1 MSNFL
6 DELKR
11 RKVFRVST
19 TYGVVAWVIM
29 QIGEVIFPALR
40 LPDWVLTAVV
50 TILLLG
56 FPIVAIVAWI
66 FDKTPDG
73 IIRTDSSKNV
83 KEKESVTK
91 IANMEVKVDKR
102 PFYLQKR
109 NIFLVLAVLAGVMIG
124 QLNLFEAKEKLINY
138 TGNRIPVAIADFKN
152 QTNDASLDGLSGLL
166 ITSLEQSNYLSVL
179 TRSRMFDLLKQI
191 GKSDVNTVDEEL
203 GVEICERADINALV
217 LTSIRQFGDLYSVDL
232 KILDVEKKEYLF
244 TMSIQAEGKKNIPD
258 LIDKISKQTRLSLA
272 ERAEE
277 VEKNQKAIAKITTKN
292 LEAYKFYDLGIKA
305 MYSNDFSSAIEN
317 FEKAVNIDTTFS
329 LALYQLAYSH
339 QWFFR
344 VDESSEYIKKA
355 VKYIDSVP
363 EKERLYI
370 RAQSIKDF
378 SSRIPIYEE
387 IINKFPNEK
396 LAYFEV
402 ADMLYH
408 NGTIKESIPYF
419 EKSLVLDPSFE
430 FSIQHL
436 GWAYRDV
443 GLHDKDIELTSQSLK
458 IYPDKNNYKYNE
470 LYSYLY
476 AGRVDDFFSK
486 VRSLDDKDV
495 QFTSTDV
502 AFGDGYLLK
511 GDYGS
516 AKNRYSKLL
525 NNSETKLE
533 ALLNLRTLSIYA
545 GDYTDFISTS
555 DQIINYGISKNNY
568 RIYISDL
575 ARRAF
580 TLIVTFE
587 KLDEAEKIIN
597 EMEKIFKDKPDDV
610 TFDDMGVFSKFFII
624 NSYKYLNKWSKAD
637 KYVEASFG
645 SLDNI
650 IVFDKALKA
659 KQNGNFK
666 EAISHYLNALKSS
679 DVDQYNINFDIAKC
693 YMEINDYQNAIK
705 HFDAMKNVTYWGQGH
720 MKRFYHA
727 KNILYSGLAN
737 LELKNYRIAKSNIET
752 FLEIWAKA
760 PDSLKDKKLARE
772 ALEKIKNI
780 TS

>member
-29 QIGEVIFPALR
+29 QIGEVVFPALR
-40 LPDWVLTAVV
+40 LPDWVLTSVV
-50 TILLLG
+50 IILLLG

-73 IIRTDSSKNV
+73 IIKTAPSKES
-83 KEKESVTK
+83 KEKNSVTS
-91 IANMEVKVDKR
+91 IANMEVKLDNN

-109 NIFLVLAVLAGVMIG
+109 NIFLVLAVLAGIMIG
-124 QLNLFEAKEKLINY
+124 QLNLFESKEKLINY
-138 TGNRIPVAIADFKN
+138 TGDRIPVAIADFEN

-191 GKSDVNTVDEEL
+191 GKSNVNTVDEEL

-217 LTSIRQFGDLYSVDL
+217 LTTIRQFGDLYSVDL
-232 KILDVEKKEYLF
+232 KILDVDKNEYLY
-244 TMSIQAEGKKNIPD
+244 TSNVQAEGKKSIPG
-258 LIDKISKQTRLSLA
+258 LIDQISKQTRISLA
-272 ERAEE
+272 EREDE
-277 VEKNQKAIAKITTKN
+277 VEKNQKEIAKITTKN
-292 LEAYKFYDLGIKA
+292 LEAYKFYDLGTKA
-305 MYSNDFSSAIEN
+305 MYSNDFSLAIEN
-317 FEKAVNIDTTFS
+317 FEKAVENDSTFS
-329 LALYQLAYSH
+329 LALYQLSYSH

-344 VDESSEYIKKA
+344 ADEASKYINKA

-408 NGTIKESIPYF
+408 NGTIKGSIPYF

-443 GLHDKDIELTSQSLK
+443 GLHDKNIELSSQTLK
-458 IYPDKNNYKYNE
+458 IYPDKNNYKYRE

-476 AGRVDDFFSK
+476 AGMVDEFFSK
-486 VRSLDDKDV
+486 VRLLDDKDI
-495 QFTSTDV
+495 QFTSTDN
-502 AFGDGYLLK
+502 AFGDGYLVK
-511 GDYGS
+511 GDYES
-516 AKNRYSKLL
+516 AKKRYSKLL
-525 NNSETKLE
+525 NTAETKLD
-533 ALLNLRTLSIYA
+533 ALVNLRTLSIYT
-545 GDYTDFISTS
+545 GDYNEFLSIS
-555 DQIINYGISKNNY
+555 DQIINYGISNNDY
-568 RIYISDL
+568 GVYISDL
-575 ARRAF
+575 ARRAY
-580 TLIVTFE
+580 TLILTFE
-587 KLDEAEKIIN
+587 KFEEAEKIIA
-597 EMEKIFKDKPDDV
+597 EMEKIFKDKSDEISFNNMDV
-610 TFDDMGVFSKFFII
+610 WSKLMII

-637 KYVEASFG
+637 EYVEASFG
-645 SLDNI
+645 NLSDINL
-650 IVFDKALKA
+650 FDKALKA
-659 KQNGNFK
+659 KQEGRF
-666 EAISHYLNALKSS
+666 EDAIIFYLKSLKSS
-679 DVDQYNINFDIAKC
+679 DFNQYAINYDLAQC
-693 YMEINDYQNAIK
+693 YMKLNDYQNAVK
-705 HFDAMKNVTYWGQGH
+705 YFDAMKNVTYWGQGH

-737 LELKNYRIAKSNIET
+737 LELNNYRIAQSKIET
-752 FLEIWAKA
+752 FLKIWENA
-760 PDSLKDKKLARE
+760 PKSLKDKKLARE
-772 ALEKIKNI
+772 ALKKINDI

>member
-1 MSNFL
+1 
-6 DELKR
+6 
-11 RKVFRVST
+11 
-19 TYGVVAWVIM
+19 
-29 QIGEVIFPALR
+29 
-40 LPDWVLTAVV
+40 
-50 TILLLG
+50 
-56 FPIVAIVAWI
+56 
-66 FDKTPDG
+66 
-73 IIRTDSSKNV
+73 
-83 KEKESVTK
+83 
-91 IANMEVKVDKR
+91 MEVKLDNN

-109 NIFLVLAVLAGVMIG
+109 NIFLVLAVLAGIMIG
-124 QLNLFEAKEKLINY
+124 QLNLFESKEKLINY

-191 GKSDVNTVDEEL
+191 GKSNVNVVDEKL

-232 KILDVEKKEYLF
+232 KILDVEKNEYLF
-244 TMSIQAEGKKNIPD
+244 TTNVQAEGKKNIPD

-272 ERAEE
+272 EQAEE
-277 VEKNQKAIAKITTKN
+277 VEKNQREIATLTTKN
-292 LEAYKFYDLGIKA
+292 LEAYKFYDLGVKA

-317 FEKAVNIDTTFS
+317 FEKAVDIDSTFS

-344 VDESSEYIKKA
+344 VDEASKYIKKA

-370 RAQSIKDF
+370 RAQSIKDL

-408 NGTIKESIPYF
+408 NGTIKKSIPFF

-443 GLHDKDIELTSQSLK
+443 GLHDKDITLTSQSLK
-458 IYPDKNNYKYNE
+458 IYPDKNLYKYNE

-476 AGRVDDFFSK
+476 AGRVNEFLSK
-486 VRSLDDKDV
+486 VRLLDDKDI

-502 AFGDGYLLK
+502 AFGDGYLVNGNYK
-511 GDYGS
+511 A
-516 AKNRYSKLL
+516 AKKSYSKLL
-525 NNSETKLE
+525 NTSEAKLPT
-533 ALLNLRTLSIYA
+533 LYSLRTLSIYS
-545 GDYTDFISTS
+545 GDYNDFISIS
-555 DQIINYGISKNNY
+555 DQIINEGISKNNY
-568 RIYISDL
+568 GVYIADL
-575 ARRAF
+575 ARRAY

-587 KLDEAEKIIN
+587 KFNEAEKNIN
-597 EMEKIFKDKPDDV
+597 EMEKIFKEKADDI
-610 TFDDMGVFSKFFII
+610 TFDDMGVFSKIFII
-624 NSYKYLNKWSKAD
+624 NTYKYLDEWSKAD
-637 KYVEASFG
+637 SLVEASFG
-645 SLDNI
+645 NLDNI

-659 KQNGNFK
+659 KQNGRFK
-666 EAISHYLNALKSS
+666 EAIAHYLNALEYS

-693 YMEINDYQNAIK
+693 YMEINDYQNAVK
-705 HFDAMKNVTYWGQGH
+705 YFDAMKNVTYWGQGH
-720 MKRFYHA
+720 MKKFYHA

-737 LELKNYRIAKSNIET
+737 LELNNYRIAQSKIET
-752 FLEIWAKA
+752 FLKIWENA
-760 PDSLKDKKLARE
+760 PESLKDKKLARE
-772 ALEKIKNI
+772 ALKKINNI